1 MVLQLDQGWF
11 PHDEGALGQ
20 SAERVL
26 AGEVPHRDFDELY
39 TGALSYLN
47 ALAFQL
53 GGIRPVTLRVPL
65 LLATLGWLVAV
76 YRLALRFVPVP
87 GAALVTASALAWS
100 VPNYPAAMPSW
111 YNLFCATWGLL
122 ALARWSEDGRPRWL
136 FLAGLSGGISFLFKL
151 PGVFYLG
158 GLGLA
163 LLWASAP
170 PVSAGKPR
178 GLVITQA
185 ALAAALLGA
194 VVMLWR
200 VAGGGGVRE
209 VVRFVVPVALVS
221 LAIAARE
228 WRGGGQGARERWQ
241 ALGRLA
247 GPVALGALLPVVGYG
262 LAYVAMGGLDELIR
276 GVFVTPFRRVTYA
289 ATRPASLQALLGALP
304 LLWLLWPRRDVRMAR
319 WSVRLVPVVLLLGLV
334 LYLSGQRFQFYRV
347 GWWAAWSLLIL
358 VAAAG
363 AGLVASRDR
372 LDPSRPGDRLLVGLV
387 AIAAA
392 TALVEFPFA
401 APVYT
406 LFALPVT
413 LLAATAIVR
422 RVGLT
427 PVPMQVLAASFF
439 LVFGLVRLV
448 PGTVEGL
455 GVAFAP
461 SRETARLPGPR
472 GGLRV
477 PRPEADLYGALIPLV
492 GQAAAGG
499 KVWAG
504 PDAPEVYFLGGF
516 RNLTRT
522 LVDAFDTEPE
532 PPGGLA
538 ARLEQLGITAVVIKA
553 RSDFSP
559 PLAPEVRDALA
570 RGWPRVRELDG
581 FTVRWR

>member
-1 MVLQLDQGWF
+1 MLLQLDQGWF

-76 YRLALRFVPVP
+76 YRLALRFVPVT
-87 GAALVTASALAWS
+87 GAVLVTAAALAWS

-122 ALARWSEDGRPRWL
+122 ALARWYEDGRRRWL
-136 FLAGLSGGISFLFKL
+136 FLAGLAGGISFLFKL
-151 PGVFYLG
+151 PGLFYLAG
-158 GLGLA
+158 VGLA
-163 LLWASAP
+163 LVWATAP
-170 PVSAGKPR
+170 PLADRKPR
-178 GLVITQA
+178 GLALVQVG
-185 ALAAALLGA
+185 LAAVLVAA
-194 VVMLWR
+194 VAMLWR
-200 VAGGGGVRE
+200 VAGAGGARE
-209 VVRFVVPVALVS
+209 VVRFVMPVAVVS
-221 LAIAARE
+221 LAIAVRE
-228 WRGGGQGARERWQ
+228 WRGGGMGAGERGR
-241 ALGRLA
+241 ALARLA
-247 GPVALGALLPVVGYG
+247 WPVALGALLPVAGFG
-262 LAYVAMGGLDELIR
+262 LAFAAAGGLDELLR
-276 GVFVTPFRRVTYA
+276 GVFITPFRRVTVA
-289 ATRPASLQALLGALP
+289 TTRPAPLQALLGALP
-304 LLWLLWPRRDVRMAR
+304 VLWLLWPRRDIRLAR
-319 WSVRLVPVVLLLGLV
+319 WSVRLAPVVLLLGLV

-347 GWWAAWSLLIL
+347 GWWAGWSLLIL
-358 VAAAG
+358 VAVAG
-363 AGLVASRDR
+363 AWLVAARDR
-372 LDPSRPGDRLLVGLV
+372 LDPRRPGDGLLVALV
-387 AIAAA
+387 TVAAGA
-392 TALVEFPFA
+392 ALVEFPFA
-401 APVYT
+401 APIYT
-406 LFALPVT
+406 LYALPVS
-413 LLAATAIVR
+413 LLAVAAIVR

-427 PVPMQVLAASFF
+427 PVPLQVIAIGFF
-439 LVFGLVRLV
+439 LAFGLVRLL

-477 PRPEADLYGALIPLV
+477 PVEEAEVYGALIPLV
-492 GQAAAGG
+492 AQVAAGG
-499 KVWAG
+499 TVWAG

-516 RNLTRT
+516 RNQTRT

-532 PPGGLA
+532 PPGGLP
-538 ARLEQLGITAVVIKA
+538 ARLRRLGITVVVIKD

-559 PLAPEVRDALA
+559 PLADPVRDALA
-570 RGWPRVRELDG
+570 QGWPQARELDG